1 MLNHFD
7 ECVGMMQFVC
17 CCRFFVC
24 LFVVAVVV
32 VFVNYSLKQNKAQ
45 SVRAEST
52 HKGVN

>member
-32 VFVNYSLKQNKAQ
+32 VFGNYSLKQNKAQ